1 MFFFFNI
8 KKNVAR
14 VHGRVPLKFPSF
26 SLCCIRIQLAFWIE
40 SWLVSS
46 AVILY
51 NCWPC
56 CMHCVVKQ
64 CHCNVEHLHHYCW
77 TSSPCT
83 RTSSLCCSI
92 SSYAA
97 EHLLCVVERLYC
109 IFKCVWLWLWFFTV
123 LLLLPL
129 PSISFKVKIL
139 VLHRFP
145 LLFLLP
151 QWNYTISYEA
161 IFFT

>member
-26 SLCCIRIQLAFWIE
+26 CLCCIRIQLAFWIE

-64 CHCNVEHLHHYCW
+64 CHCNVEHLHHVHK
-77 TSSPCT
+77 
-83 RTSSLCCSI
+83 
-92 SSYAA
+92 
-97 EHLLCVVERLYC
+97 HLHCVVQFHHMLLN
-109 IFKCVWLWLWFFTV
+109 IFTV
-123 LLLLPL
+123 LWNVFTVFLNVFDCDCDSSLYCFCCHFHLF
-129 PSISFKVKIL
+129 PSKSRSWYFTGFHCFFCCHNGITQSPMRQSSLHSFY
-139 VLHRFP
+139 HD
-145 LLFLLP
+145 
-151 QWNYTISYEA
+151 
-161 IFFT
+161 